1 MNTAA
6 HDDDASAAM
15 LTRTGR
21 VVSVSAE
28 HVVVRFER
36 ESACSAC
43 RAAKVCAG
51 SAPTR
56 DLAVPRPLHRHLL
69 PGDPVQVGVAE
80 ASALRATAIAY
91 MTPLAGLL
99 AGMALAS
106 AAGLTE
112 GVVGL
117 ASLAGLGAGFVA
129 MQRIARNPVNHVAP
143 ILLEAPV
150 SDTPK
155 ENHP

>member
-1 MNTAA
+1 MNTCG
-6 HDDDASAAM
+6 DDDTPAM
-15 LTRTGR
+15 LTREGQI
-21 VVSVSAE
+21 VSVSAE

-51 SAPTR
+51 STPMR
-56 DLAVPRPLHRHLL
+56 DLVLPRPAHRQLL
-69 PGDPVQVGVAE
+69 PGDSVHVGVAE
-80 ASALRATAIAY
+80 TSALRATAIAY
-91 MTPLAGLL
+91 MTPLVGLI

-106 AAGLTE
+106 AAGLAE
-112 GVVGL
+112 GVVAL
-117 ASLAGLGAGFVA
+117 ASLAGLVGGFLA
-129 MQRIARNPVNHVAP
+129 MRRVARNPANRIAP
-143 ILLEAPV
+143 VLLEPNV

>member
-1 MNTAA
+1 MNAPG
-6 HDDDASAAM
+6 DDDTPAM
-15 LTRTGR
+15 LTREGR
-21 VVSVSAE
+21 VVSVAAD

-51 SAPTR
+51 NTPTR
-56 DLAVPRPLHRHLL
+56 DLVLPRPLRRELR
-69 PGDPVQVGVAE
+69 PGDPVQVGVPE
-80 ASALRATAIAY
+80 TSALRATTIAY
-91 MTPLAGLL
+91 LTPLTGLL
-99 AGMALAS
+99 SGMALAS

-112 GVVGL
+112 GLVAL
-117 ASLAGLGAGFVA
+117 ASLTGLGAGFLVMRQVA
-129 MQRIARNPVNHVAP
+129 QNPANRIAPV
-143 ILLEAPV
+143 LLEPNA

>member
-1 MNTAA
+1 MNTSG
-6 HDDDASAAM
+6 DDDDTPAM
-15 LTRTGR
+15 LTREGH

-51 SAPTR
+51 NTPTR
-56 DLAVPRPLHRHLL
+56 DLVLPRPAHRPLL
-69 PGDPVQVGVAE
+69 PGDPVHVGVAE
-80 ASALRATAIAY
+80 ASALRATTIAY

-106 AAGLTE
+106 AAGLAE
-112 GVVGL
+112 GIVAL
-117 ASLAGLGAGFVA
+117 ASLAGLGAGFLAMRRVA
-129 MQRIARNPVNHVAP
+129 QNPANRIAPV
-143 ILLEAPV
+143 LLEPNI
-150 SDTPK
+150 SDKPK
-155 ENHP
+155 ENQP